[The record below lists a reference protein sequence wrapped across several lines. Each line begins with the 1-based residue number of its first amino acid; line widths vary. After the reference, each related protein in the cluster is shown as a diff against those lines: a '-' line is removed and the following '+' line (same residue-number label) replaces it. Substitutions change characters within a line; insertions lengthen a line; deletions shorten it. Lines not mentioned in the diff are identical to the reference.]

1 MKNKAAIPR
10 VIWLLG
16 PLMVPLMVSAA
27 FGADLTLY
35 ANDDYQGRALG
46 VVIDERHLGVLNF
59 DKRTSS
65 VAVEKGSWVLCSDED
80 YGGRCVTLEP
90 GRYASLQALG
100 LNDEI
105 TSVRRRDLVSIGEFK
120 GADAIAQTAASNN
133 GTDIVLYA
141 GDDYRGA
148 SHSVGQQYADL
159 PTETIQGKAAS
170 VVIAAG
176 EWELCGDTYF
186 RGQCVTLG
194 PGKYPSFKSYG
205 LMRGVASV
213 RRAHGSPHQ

>member
-1 MKNKAAIPR
+1 MKDKAAISR

-16 PLMVPLMVSAA
+16 PLVVPGALA
-27 FGADLTLY
+27 ADLTLY

-46 VVIDERHLGVLNF
+46 VVIDERELGVLNF
-59 DKRTSS
+59 DDRASS
-65 VAVEKGSWVLCSDED
+65 LVVEKGTWVLCSDED
-80 YGGRCVTLEP
+80 YAGRCVTLEP

-100 LNDEI
+100 LNDEV

-194 PGKYPSFKSYG
+194 PGKYPSLKSYG
-205 LMRGVASV
+205 LTRGVSSV
-213 RRAHGSPHQ
+213 RRAHGSPHR